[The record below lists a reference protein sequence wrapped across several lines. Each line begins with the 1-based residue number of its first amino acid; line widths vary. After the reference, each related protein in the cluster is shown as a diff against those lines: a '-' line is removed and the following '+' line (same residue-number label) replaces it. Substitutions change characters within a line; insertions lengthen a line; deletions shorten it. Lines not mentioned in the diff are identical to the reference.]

1 MFFLV
6 TLSIFSN
13 NVCVAPRTMSR
24 QKITH
29 GPDGK
34 INPLLEH
41 FECLENILL
50 DVVIL
55 LNEDG
60 TILRISSSVEK
71 ELGYPTA
78 RYVGKSSEDFI
89 HKDDR
94 RKARKALE
102 FARDN
107 PNIPIT
113 SEVRL
118 ERSDGSWSL
127 YENRVLNLLHDP
139 AVRGILVLSRDIS
152 ERVEVVDSLQQSL
165 ATLETTNALMSL
177 SMETDSTTQL
187 LDRVLEHILS
197 LDRLSLDPT
206 GGIFL
211 MDHATRHLTLAS
223 CRGPNQAEVLTC
235 KLIKHEDCIFVRAAR
250 TGQALIVTGPEPS
263 SAECPD
269 VCRPN
274 RYAIPIESNSQVH
287 GVLALWSSKDT
298 APTKNIGKE
307 LKLMAG
313 VLAKILKKLRMD
325 EENVRLASIPRE
337 NPDPFIECGPDGSIS
352 YENPAAKA
360 LMWQHGLEVDDLLPS
375 NHKDIVETC
384 MKGSCSTRQSRG
396 KVGDRLYHWTYH
408 PIPALKR
415 LHISGRDITDL
426 DRAQKQLVYD
436 AMHDGLTD
444 LPNRNLLL
452 DRINTALGMARRRSD
467 YGFAVL
473 LLDLDRFKVIS
484 ENLGHSA
491 GDKILAEVAGRL
503 VQCIG
508 TEDTVSRIGGDEFV
522 VLLEDVSDLASAVR
536 TAHVIQERLSAP
548 MQVGGSKVTI
558 TTGMGLVLNKPTY
571 ESAEEILGDAQTAMY
586 RSKGIASGECVFF
599 DETMYR
605 DTLKR
610 QQAQSELQGALD
622 RDELTV
628 YYQPV
633 LSLKDLRLRGFEAL
647 VRWNHPT
654 RGLVCP
660 DEFIPLAEETGLI
673 VPLDDHVLKLACKQL
688 GKWRDSKMP
697 LAWISVNLSAHQFQ
711 IDDLV
716 SRILNTIGTTGVN
729 PRRLQL
735 EITEGTAVED
745 PERAVKM
752 LGDLQEHGIRVAV
765 DDSGTGYS
773 SMAYLKRLPIDALKI
788 DRSFIKGLPESQ
800 DDATI
805 AKTVIAMSQAMGLK
819 VVAEGVENE
828 RQAMFLRSM
837 GCDEVQGYLYG
848 RPMTSS
854 DATELLKTGY
864 KSKKK

>member
-1 MFFLV
+1 MNL
-6 TLSIFSN
+6 FS
-13 NVCVAPRTMSR
+13 
-24 QKITH
+24 
-29 GPDGK
+29 
-34 INPLLEH
+34 EH
-41 FECLENILL
+41 FEYLENILL
-50 DVVIL
+50 DVLIL
-55 LNEDG
+55 LNEEG
-60 TILRISSSVEK
+60 TILRISSTVEK

-78 RYVGKSSEDFI
+78 RYVGKSSADFI
-89 HKDDR
+89 HEDDR
-94 RKARKALE
+94 RKARRTLA

-118 ERSDGSWSL
+118 ERSDGSWNL
-127 YENRVLNLLHDP
+127 YENRVHNLLHDP
-139 AVRGILVLSRDIS
+139 SVRGILILSRDIS
-152 ERVEVVDSLQQSL
+152 ERVEVVDSLLQSMT
-165 ATLETTNALMSL
+165 TLETTNALMSL
-177 SMETDSTTQL
+177 SMETDSSTQL
-187 LDRVLEHILS
+187 LDRALDHILC
-197 LDRLSLDPT
+197 LDRLSHDPT

-235 KLIKHEDCIFVRAAR
+235 KIIEHEDCAFVRAAR
-250 TGQALIVTGPEPS
+250 TGQALLVTGPEPS
-263 SAECPD
+263 SVECPD
-269 VCRPN
+269 VCKPN

-298 APTKNIGKE
+298 VPTMAIGKE
-307 LKLMAG
+307 LKLIAG

-337 NPDPFIECGPDGSIS
+337 NPDPIIECGPDGSIT

-360 LMWQHGLEVDDLLPS
+360 LMWQHGLEANDLLPS
-375 NHKDIVETC
+375 NHKDIIETC
-384 MKGSCSTRQSRG
+384 MKGSCSTRHSRG
-396 KVGDRLYHWTYH
+396 EVGDRLYHWTYH
-408 PIPALKR
+408 PIPALNR

-426 DRAQKQLVYD
+426 DRAQKRLVYD

-473 LLDLDRFKVIS
+473 LLDLDRFKVLTES
-484 ENLGHSA
+484 LGHST
-491 GDKILAEVAGRL
+491 GDKILAEVAARL
-503 VQCIG
+503 VQCVS
-508 TEDTVSRIGGDEFV
+508 TEDTVGRIGGDEFM
-522 VLLEDVSDLASAVR
+522 VLMEDVSDLASAVQ
-536 TAHVIQERLSAP
+536 TANIIQERLSAP
-548 MQVGGSKVTI
+548 MQLGNSKVII
-558 TTGMGLVLNKPTY
+558 TTSMGLVLSKPTY
-571 ESAEEILGDAQTAMY
+571 ESAEEILGDAHTAMY
-586 RSKGIASGECVFF
+586 RSKGLTRGKCVVF
-599 DETMYR
+599 DEAMYHS
-605 DTLKR
+605 TLKR
-610 QQAQSELQGALD
+610 QRAQSDLQSALD
-622 RDELTV
+622 HNQLTA
-628 YYQPV
+628 YYQPI
-633 LSLKDLRLRGFEAL
+633 LSLKDLRIRGFEAL
-647 VRWNHPT
+647 VRWNHPS
-654 RGLVCP
+654 RGLVFP

-673 VPLDDHVLKLACKQL
+673 APLDDQVLELACKQL
-688 GKWRDSKMP
+688 RKWRDSKMP
-697 LAWISVNLSAHQFQ
+697 LAWVSVNLSAHQFK
-711 IDDLV
+711 DEDLV
-716 SRILNTIGTTGVN
+716 PKILQIINSTGVN

-752 LGDLQEHGIRVAV
+752 LGDLQEHGIRVAL
-765 DDSGTGYS
+765 DDFGTGYS

-788 DRSFIKGLPESQ
+788 DRSFIQGLPESQ

-854 DATELLKTGY
+854 NATELLKSGI
-864 KSKKK
+864 KGRKN